1 MSMLVVHPAY
11 WRKGHGTKLVEW
23 SMRLSDLDSVPQCVS
38 AAGMG
43 EKLYKKLGYHEVCR
57 VEEEGDGDDPRG
69 VHTELLEYRPK
80 AKLSA
85 EL

>member
-11 WRKGHGTKLVEW
+11 WRNGHGTKLVEW

-38 AAGMG
+38 ATGMG
-43 EKLYKKLGYHEVCR
+43 EKLYKKPGIMRFIGLRRKVTKT
-57 VEEEGDGDDPRG
+57 RG
-69 VHTELLEYRPK
+69 VHTELLKYRPK